1 MTIVATICV
10 TTSQWNKQL
19 EEKPFNNKDQFPN
32 SNFIRSSIN
41 SHNSGVIDS
50 LAEET
55 IKIDIGVP
63 NTTFAFISKFDN
75 RKTNNQPVN
84 QMFYRDMRNL
94 EGNSAV
100 SDIADVKPDEKNLL
114 RLLFLVVWVVVVV
127 SICIIASRKIERNYL
142 NQQGSYFRAWNRKGR
157 MHLYRNYNIKNSNG
171 FIKEDQSHL
180 SINRETK

>member
-1 MTIVATICV
+1 MTIVATICI
-10 TTSQWNKQL
+10 TASQWNKQL
-19 EEKPFNNKDQFPN
+19 EGKPFNTQGQLRN
-32 SNFIRSSIN
+32 SSFIRSSIN

-63 NTTFAFISKFDN
+63 NTTFAFISKLDN

-84 QMFYRDMRNL
+84 QIFYRDLRNL

-100 SDIADVKPDEKNLL
+100 SDITDVKPDEKNLL
-114 RLLFLVVWVVVVV
+114 KLLFLVVVVVVVV
-127 SICIIASRKIERNYL
+127 SICLIASRKIEQNYL
-142 NQQGSYFRAWNRKGR
+142 NQQRSYFSAWNRKGR
-157 MHLYRNYNIKNSNG
+157 MHLYRNYDIKNSNG
-171 FIKEDQSHL
+171 FIKEDQSHI